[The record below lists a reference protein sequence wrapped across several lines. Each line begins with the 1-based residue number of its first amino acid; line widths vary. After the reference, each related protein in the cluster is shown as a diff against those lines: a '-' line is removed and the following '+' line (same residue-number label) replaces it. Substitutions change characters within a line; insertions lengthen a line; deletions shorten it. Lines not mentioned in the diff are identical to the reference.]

1 MNILLVIG
9 TIALAIFT
17 QSFSG
22 FGFALVSMPVITPIL
37 GLKISA
43 PLIALLGISAEVVLL
58 VYFREALTF
67 REMGHLIAASLFGT
81 IIGVTA
87 LRLVPER
94 ILLPGLGIVIVGY
107 ALYNWMHFRLPSMD
121 AAWWAW
127 LLGGLSGALGG
138 AYNTS
143 GPPVIIYGHAR
154 RWSPEQFKGNLQGF
168 FFINNIFVIT
178 GHAINGNLTPEVWH
192 NYLLALPALAAGIWG
207 GLMLGRKVNSER
219 FRQVVLGMLLVL
231 GIRLIGSG

>member
-1 MNILLVIG
+1 MSVLLVVA

-37 GLKISA
+37 GLKVSA
-43 PLIALLGISAEVVLL
+43 PLVALLGVTAEVVLL

-81 IIGVTA
+81 IVGVTA

-94 ILLPGLGIVIVGY
+94 ILLPGLGVVIAGY
-107 ALYNWMHFRLPSMD
+107 ALYNWLRFPLPGMD
-121 AAWWAW
+121 SPWWAW

-143 GPPVIIYGHAR
+143 GPPVIMYGHAR
-154 RWSPEQFKGNLQGF
+154 RWKPEQFKGNLQGF

-178 GHAINGNLTPEVWH
+178 GHALNGNFIPDVWH
-192 NYLLALPALAAGIWG
+192 TYLLALPALAAGIWG
-207 GLMLGRKVNSER
+207 GLKLGRKIDSNR
-219 FRQVVLGMLLVL
+219 FRQVVLGMLFLL
-231 GIRLIGSG
+231 GIRLIWGG